1 MQQPQNFP
9 GSTEDFIVV
18 MQSISHETFVEVLSL
33 VVSEKQI

>member
-9 GSTEDFIVV
+9 SSTEDLIVV
-18 MQSISHETFVEVLSL
+18 MQSISHETFVKVLSL